1 MVKIVVV
8 DTIFNIDFLDM
19 HFLYIPAI
27 IKHRFSNK
35 RITSDLLMSWI
46 VQQSA
51 PLTVIMA
58 VSLILGQDNLLF
70 ACV

>member
-1 MVKIVVV
+1 
-8 DTIFNIDFLDM
+8 M

-35 RITSDLLMSWI
+35 RIASDLLMSCI
-46 VQQSA
+46 VQQST

-58 VSLILGQDNLLF
+58 ISLILGQDNLSF